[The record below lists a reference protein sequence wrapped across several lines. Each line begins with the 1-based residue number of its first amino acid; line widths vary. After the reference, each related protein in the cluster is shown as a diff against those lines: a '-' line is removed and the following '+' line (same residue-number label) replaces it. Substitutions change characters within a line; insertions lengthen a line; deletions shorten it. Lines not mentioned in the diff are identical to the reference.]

1 MRAKI
6 FTTEG
11 TVMEHSPSEIDLLRA
26 ELAELRK
33 EVATLQARPP
43 VQAASTTLQETDADA
58 PASNRRGFLRLAGA
72 AAVGATA
79 VAVAGTSQ
87 QAAAAT
93 GGPVLI
99 GQSNSASAVND
110 TTRLFSPSATAL
122 DDQTFLVQNFSLG
135 SLTPPSDH
143 RVAVAGMTSGADTVT
158 SFRTGVYGRTS
169 APASVGGQG
178 VFGSS
183 EGPDNPFASGF
194 SFGVVGTGGTDG
206 YGVFAYSPVGAAAVG
221 VLGRADEG
229 FGVIASSFTGVSLY
243 VRNGGRVLQDLR
255 ATGAPASGAFTI
267 GEMIRDGVGDMY
279 ICTASGTPGTWR
291 KVTAQH
297 PSYANAGGSINLLAR
312 PIRLIDTR
320 GNGAPITNGSAKLTP
335 GTALSAQIT
344 GTVADSLSVP
354 AGAKGILGNLTATEA
369 TGNGFALVWPVGQ
382 PQPATSNINY
392 SVTTSTPAIANYF
405 ISAIDAAGKLNVMCS
420 AASTHVLLDVFGFV
434 F

>member
-1 MRAKI
+1 
-6 FTTEG
+6 
-11 TVMEHSPSEIDLLRA
+11 MEHSPSEIDLLRA
-26 ELAELRK
+26 ELAELRE
-33 EVATLQARPP
+33 EVSTLKSRQPAPTVPGELVPTATPDQ
-43 VQAASTTLQETDADA
+43 

-72 AAVGATA
+72 AAAGATA
-79 VAVAGTSQ
+79 AAFATSQ

-93 GGPVLI
+93 GGNMII
-99 GQSNSASAVND
+99 GGLNVTTAVND
-110 TTRLFSPSATAL
+110 TTVLYTPSPTAL
-122 DDQTFLVQNFSLG
+122 ADQAFLVQNFSLG
-135 SLTPPSDH
+135 ALTPPGDH
-143 RVAVAGMTSGADTVT
+143 RVAIAGMTSGADTVT

-169 APASVGGQG
+169 APGTTGGQG

-206 YGVFAYSPVGAAAVG
+206 YGVFAYSPVGTAAIG
-221 VLGRADEG
+221 MLGRADEG
-229 FGVIASSFTGVSLY
+229 FGVVASSFTGVSLY
-243 VRNGGRVLQDLR
+243 VRNSGRILQDLR

-267 GEMIRDGVGDMY
+267 GEMIRDGAGDMY
-279 ICTASGTPGTWR
+279 ICTVSGSPGTWR

-297 PSYANAGGSINLLAR
+297 PAFANAGGSINLLAR

-320 GNGAPITNGSAKLTP
+320 GNGAPITNGSARLTP
-335 GTALSAQIT
+335 GTPLVAQIS

-354 AGAKGILGNLTATEA
+354 AGAKGILGNLTATDA
-369 TGNGFALVWPVGQ
+369 LGNGFALVWPVGQ

-405 ISAIDAAGKLNVMCS
+405 ISAIDATGKLNVQC
-420 AASTHVLLDVFGFV
+420 AAAGTHVLLDVFGFV